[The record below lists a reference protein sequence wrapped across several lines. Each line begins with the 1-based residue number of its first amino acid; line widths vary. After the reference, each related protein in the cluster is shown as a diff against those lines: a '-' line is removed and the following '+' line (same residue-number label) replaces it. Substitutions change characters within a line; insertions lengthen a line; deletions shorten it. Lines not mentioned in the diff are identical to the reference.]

1 MEYCE
6 VVLLEKTLV
15 VEQAQVERVK
25 VAVALPVL
33 SDFLPAEALGSGIGK
48 SGRFIADAFDDS
60 VDVADRRLLLGQLYE
75 SAPA

>member
-25 VAVALPVL
+25 VAVALPVI
-33 SDFLPAEALGSGIGK
+33 SDFLPAEAQGSGIGE
-48 SGRFIADAFDDS
+48 SGSLIADAFDDS
-60 VDVADRRLLLGQLYE
+60 VNVADRRQLGQLYE